1 MTAVS
6 DGRADLEAERD
17 SLLASLRS
25 LDDELAGGDLDPAAY
40 ASLKDEYTARAAAVL
55 RRLDGLIPSGGDEAA
70 PVDTDGL
77 GSPELTAP
85 SVPAEQVATRRR
97 LRVAVAAAGVLL
109 LAAGAGVLV
118 SQATAGRQ
126 AGQPISGS
134 VPLSPDQ
141 ELAAARHAMAT
152 GDQVHALELFQA
164 VLQVEP
170 NQPEALA
177 YSGWLLRLAG
187 ITDNRPNLV
196 RQAVVAEE
204 AAEAADSQ
212 YPDPYFFLGVILL
225 DDEHQP
231 ASAVTQF
238 QRYLD
243 LHPPAS
249 VRPSVESLLARA
261 RAEATTSTTPTT
273 PTTATTTQSG
283 R

>member
-1 MTAVS
+1 VTALTTRRS
-6 DGRADLEAERD
+6 DLEAERD

-25 LDDELAGGDLDPAAY
+25 LDDELADGQLDRAAY
-40 ASLKDEYTARAAAVL
+40 AALKDEYTARAAGVL
-55 RRLDGLIPSGGDEAA
+55 RRLEGLGPPGGADAGRDGEVDAPATASAPLSA
-70 PVDTDGL
+70 PVPVTGE
-77 GSPELTAP
+77 P
-85 SVPAEQVATRRR
+85 VAGRRR
-97 LRVAVAAAGVLL
+97 LRLAVAAAGVLL

-141 ELAAARHAMAT
+141 ELAAARHAMST

-187 ITDNRPNLV
+187 ITDDRPNLV

-204 AAEAADSQ
+204 AAESADSR

-231 ASAVTQF
+231 AAAIPQF
-238 QRYLD
+238 QRYLG

-261 RAEATTSTTPTT
+261 RTEAATSAATP
-273 PTTATTTQSG
+273 TTTQSG
-283 R
+283 G